1 MASRQSCIPLFITLV
16 IVSLLFIPA
25 SAAGA
30 GAPPS
35 DSTTAIRQAHL
46 EWTALQTDVE
56 MNTAIMYCTTL
67 FGTDTSNMTGFL
79 AGFRNEESLIP
90 SATDPASLDTITADL
105 RSITSQFRNE
115 TIARMTKGQ
124 GDWDTLNKQIS
135 GATNKNPYIA
145 AKEDTYW
152 NTRKT
157 TLMGDFDAWIL
168 QGQQALDTLKNEG
181 YDTTGAQRSL
191 DLISFHRPDVV
202 AALGSRNELKIQSM
216 NSEILS
222 MSQQFGQQV
231 DDVQGQVS
239 DDTTTG
245 FLIDQGY
252 RAVARADTIN
262 YNLTVILLDISPAD
276 SILAQTKKDLASARA
291 LQNNGNFESAKTP
304 LRLVKK
310 DLADLAGA
318 YRDLEHSADL
328 PPDLSASLGTMAGQ
342 LDNMTV
348 QMGRIV

>member
-1 MASRQSCIPLFITLV
+1 MASRRSCIPLFIALV
-16 IVSLLFIPA
+16 IASLLFIPA

-56 MNTAIMYCTTL
+56 MNTAITYCTTL
-67 FGTDTSNMTGFL
+67 FGTDTGNMTGFL

-115 TIARMTKGQ
+115 TIAQMT
-124 GDWDTLNKQIS
+124 
-135 GATNKNPYIA
+135 
-145 AKEDTYW
+145 
-152 NTRKT
+152 
-157 TLMGDFDAWIL
+157 

-181 YDTTGAQRSL
+181 YDTTSAQRSL
-191 DLISFHRPDVV
+191 DLISFRRPDVV

-304 LRLVKK
+304 L
-310 DLADLAGA
+310 
-318 YRDLEHSADL
+318 
-328 PPDLSASLGTMAGQ
+328 
-342 LDNMTV
+342 
-348 QMGRIV
+348 